1 MAHSCHYVKAL
12 QRYILGVSLASCLR
26 FVAALYKIGFV
37 YRHKIHNFLPAW
49 SEDDL
54 SQIW

>member
-12 QRYILGVSLASCLR
+12 QRYSLGVSLASCLR